1 MFESLQNFTDSLPE
15 ALQWAGVA
23 LISAIPFVESYF
35 GSTIGILAGM
45 HPAVAIPAAIVGNIV
60 SMVVIVS
67 LAGKG
72 RDLAVGEKEDSPRRA
87 KLRRTFDRW
96 GVPGVSLL
104 GQTLLPSQITSAM
117 MVGFGADRRQVIL
130 WQCLS
135 IALWGVAFG
144 MLAAAGVQFIR

>member
-1 MFESLQNFTDSLPE
+1 
-15 ALQWAGVA
+15 
-23 LISAIPFVESYF
+23 
-35 GSTIGILAGM
+35 
-45 HPAVAIPAAIVGNIV
+45 
-60 SMVVIVS
+60 MVVIVS

-144 MLAAAGVQFIR
+144 MLAAAGVQYIR